1 MGAAGGA
8 EEPFV
13 LEGSV
18 VDTGTVL
25 DRVRHGLVL
34 NIRLDPEKIAKCIN
48 DFLQYWGIRFSW
60 SSYKSSVHRKQGD
73 CLVLLTE
80 AEGGTTKKTHFT
92 VSMIV
97 SILRPIECA
106 AFSRTA

>member
-13 LEGSV
+13 LDGRV

-25 DRVRHGLVL
+25 DRVRHGLL
-34 NIRLDPEKIAKCIN
+34 LTSRLDPEKIAKCIN
-48 DFLQYWGIRFSW
+48 SFLQNWGIQFSW
-60 SSYKSSVHRKQGD
+60 SSCKSSVHRKQGD

-80 AEGGTTKKTHFT
+80 AEGCTTKTRFT

-97 SILRPIECA
+97 STLRPIECA